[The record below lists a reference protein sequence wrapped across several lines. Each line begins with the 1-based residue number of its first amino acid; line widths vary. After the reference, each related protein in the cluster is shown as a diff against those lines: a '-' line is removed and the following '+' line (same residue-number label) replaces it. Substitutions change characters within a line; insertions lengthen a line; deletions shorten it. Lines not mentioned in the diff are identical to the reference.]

1 MAQHIRTSAIG
12 VGPCTVAALL
22 ALVFTP
28 LAARAQSANQ
38 AAASVPAP
46 GASAPEAGATGGLH
60 AGWLRQRASALSLRV
75 IELPEESLPG
85 ARARR
90 PHHALSWRNDTLS
103 RSLDEMGL
111 ANADCRNRLRLPS
124 RLRRSPD
131 NGPAVQ
137 VQLQV
142 AVSCSF

>member
-1 MAQHIRTSAIG
+1 LQ
-12 VGPCTVAALL
+12 
-22 ALVFTP
+22 
-28 LAARAQSANQ
+28 
-38 AAASVPAP
+38 
-46 GASAPEAGATGGLH
+46 
-60 AGWLRQRASALSLRV
+60 QRASALSLRV
-75 IELPEESLPG
+75 IELPEESPPG

-111 ANADCRNRLRLPS
+111 SKADCRNRLRLPS

-131 NGPAVQ
+131 VGPAVQ

>member
-1 MAQHIRTSAIG
+1 MAHSTTRRLNIAPIA
-12 VGPCTVAALL
+12 VAALL
-22 ALVFTP
+22 ALALTP
-28 LAARAQSANQ
+28 LASCAQSMEPSGAL
-38 AAASVPAP
+38 AP
-46 GASAPEAGATGGLH
+46 SPTASAPDAGSAGGLRR
-60 AGWLRQRASALSLRV
+60 GWLQQRAAALSLRV
-75 IELPEESLPG
+75 IELPDEAPPG

-90 PHHALSWRNDTLS
+90 PHHALTWRNDTLS

-124 RLRRSPD
+124 RLRQSP
-131 NGPAVQ
+131 NGGAAVQ